1 MLRLCKSS
9 IFKTSRLLACST
21 PLAAARPSVL
31 ASFNRA
37 FSGSV
42 VTLEYNND
50 RRGNGQFRFNND
62 RNSNDRYGNN
72 NKFNNDGYNRNRSWG
87 GNRRNNDRR
96 GNRKGTG
103 QGEFDQRRNTS
114 SNNGPEGD
122 GLKGLPEYERVK
134 DLENVDLSVLC
145 SKDGASSK
153 GDFSSVETES
163 LAEHKILSRVLVN
176 SLTDNRGYKSL
187 TAVQAQTLVPILR
200 GDSVVVRAKTGT
212 GKTAAFSIPSIQHV
226 IEAVKNDETGVKAL
240 IISPT
245 RELAQQIADEIS
257 AITAWGEMRKLLT
270 VCMVGGLSKQGQIK
284 HAFEGRKKADI
295 IVATPG
301 RLFDVLQVPGIG
313 EEFANLKIKV
323 LDEADRLLDIG
334 FADSLRDIDN
344 ELKRYSDNGFQT
356 LLFSATID
364 RAVRQFASAEL
375 GSKAK
380 VIDTVPKN
388 EPEAHELVNQKVV
401 VTNSWEEMYPAAY
414 KAISEAQKMA
424 VEENNEIFKGI
435 VFMPTVPSCDH
446 FTDIMKHAMA
456 DAPVGQKQT
465 SRLQVMTLH
474 GQMTQ
479 AARQRVAD
487 KFRKSDNALLITTD
501 VVARGMDFPGVSHV
515 FQLGAPRDVASYVH
529 RIGRT
534 GRIGNKGDAA
544 LLITQHEKGYLRDL
558 KSRNISIE
566 DVTTYK
572 KSDEAEHEEVIK
584 SAVDFLAHDD
594 EFKETVISGI
604 LSSFAHLRKE
614 YNVNGREYLRDNAR
628 VAETFGLE
636 DYRPGQSLVR
646 TWGAHRDAP
655 RQRYWDSNNS
665 SASGFARRGGQQQ
678 NYDRRGNNNQNRRR
692 Y

>member
-50 RRGNGQFRFNND
+50 RRGNGQFRSNND

-72 NKFNNDGYNRNRSWG
+72 NRFNNDGYNRNRSWG
-87 GNRRNNDRR
+87 GNRRNNERR

-114 SNNGPEGD
+114 SNKGPEGD

-226 IEAVKNDETGVKAL
+226 IEAVKNDEIGVKAL

-424 VEENNEIFKGI
+424 VDENKEIFKGI

-614 YNVNGREYLRDNAR
+614 YGVNGREYLRDNTR

-636 DYRPGQSLVR
+636 EFRPSQSLVR

-665 SASGFARRGGQQQ
+665 SASGFARRGQQQ